1 MDLLRSDEY
10 RRELPDNFKRYIRGT
25 APGWEAPQ
33 KGPSGDYTTWNDLFR
48 FGMILGKNPFEFLG
62 QGTSKTAEELD
73 ADHPNVRALANQM
86 VKARLGLYNS
96 DEDWTKDKDYGWILD
111 IKDNPAPESRLFQ
124 PRQASDGS
132 YWGEDTEEAEML
144 KQTNPQMYQA
154 LYDRFVNDV
163 TGWAKNSRSYSL
175 RHGKREEAGES
186 PWYRTTDELSDA
198 ITSNE
203 GIGREY
209 DYAIQRVLQDE
220 FLKTMQEDMASKNP
234 TYLNALKKRLMPD
247 WDYSK
252 GNPTFEDL
260 RQKQAEAR
268 RAFLDREEFERPN
281 QLKTGVSNILFPAW
295 SKTHFDPEL
304 EYKTSNKE
312 AAARLATDAVVDA
325 APLFYGP
332 KLVGAGAR
340 FVGTRVPYLAAPT
353 AEKIGAVLGGGLS
366 GLADYGASRLQ
377 NTGLSA
383 FTGSGSD
390 NSPINAY
397 DATAAI
403 LLGGALGRPVY
414 KSKGVPY
421 GQKIREIIDK
431 TDPKTVTTG
440 DIRDVKRV
448 MKERATGKKTGTDNV
463 SNWGTKQ
470 KYRGLAYEQYKKDY
484 PDEMALRYPAPKA
497 GKQKYDEYF
506 AHPMFAGWTDE
517 QKDALWSVRN
527 NKDFKQF
534 FGEEPDIITPGEYAK
549 DRRKYRGEVAA
560 QGDVPQKNTGIH
572 KLYENVKFGT
582 GGVDDDGERW
592 FREALPDQDKAR
604 KKSAADYH
612 RRKEHTIPTYT
623 ALKNAKRSQNSEYG
637 RPIQRLGARFLEN
650 VVPFGQFMGVKPMK
664 YEDKK
669 E

>member
-1 MDLLRSDEY
+1 MDLLRSNEY
-10 RRELPDNFKRYIRGT
+10 RRELPENFKRFIRGT

-33 KGPSGDYTTWNDLFR
+33 KGPSEDFDSFNDLLR
-48 FGMILGKNPFEFLG
+48 FGAVMGKHDPFDRKY
-62 QGTSKTAEELD
+62 KTVEELD

-86 VKARLGLYNS
+86 VKARLGMYSS
-96 DEDWTKDKDYGWILD
+96 DEDWAKDKDYGWILD

-154 LYDRFVNDV
+154 LYDKFVNDI
-163 TGWAKNSRSYSL
+163 TGWAKNSRNYAL
-175 RHGKREEAGES
+175 RSGTREEAGES

-198 ITSNE
+198 ITSDE

-209 DYAIQRVLQDE
+209 DYALQRVLQDE

-234 TYLNALKKRLMPD
+234 TYLNALKRHLMSD

-268 RAFLDREEFERPN
+268 RSWLDREEFERPSA
-281 QLKTGVSNILFPAW
+281 LKTAPVNLVAPAFA
-295 SKTHFDPEL
+295 KTHFDPEL
-304 EYKTSNKE
+304 NYKTSKLE
-312 AAARLATDAVVDA
+312 AGARLGSDLAVDA
-325 APLFYGP
+325 LPLLYGP
-332 KLVGAGAR
+332 KVVGAGAR
-340 FVGTRVPYLAAPT
+340 ALGTRVPYGLVPT

-366 GLADYGASRLQ
+366 GLADYGVGRLQ
-377 NTGLSA
+377 NTVLDA
-383 FTGSGSD
+383 TTGTGSD

-397 DATAAI
+397 DATAAM
-403 LLGGALGRPVY
+403 LLGGTLGRPVF
-414 KSKGVPY
+414 KSKGLPY
-421 GQKIREIIDK
+421 GQRIRQVIDRK
-431 TDPKTVTTG
+431 DPKTVTTG

-448 MKERATGKKTGTDNV
+448 MKERATGKKTGVDNV
-463 SNWGTKQ
+463 SDWGTKQ

-497 GKQKYDEYF
+497 DKQKYEEYF

-517 QKDALWSVRN
+517 QKDALWAVRN

-534 FGEEPDIITPGEYAK
+534 FGSEPDIITPAEYAK

-592 FREALPDQDKAR
+592 FREALPDQEKAR
-604 KKSAADYH
+604 KKSATDYH
-612 RRKEHTIPTYT
+612 RRKEHKIPDFTTLYN
-623 ALKNAKRSQNSEYG
+623 LKREQNANYA
-637 RPIQRLGARFLEN
+637 RPWQRLGARLTEN
-650 VVPFGQFMGVKPMK
+650 VIPFGQVMGVEPMK

>member
-33 KGPSGDYTTWNDLFR
+33 KGPSEDFDSFNDLLR
-48 FGMILGKNPFEFLG
+48 FGAIMGEHDPLNRKY
-62 QGTSKTAEELD
+62 KTAEELD

-86 VKARLGLYNS
+86 VKARLGMYSS
-96 DEDWTKDKDYGWILD
+96 DEDWAKDKDYGWILD
-111 IKDNPAPESRLFQ
+111 IKDNPVPESRLFQ

-132 YWGEDTEEAEML
+132 YWGEDTEEAELL

-154 LYDRFVNDV
+154 LYDKFVSDV
-163 TGWAKNSRSYSL
+163 TGWAKNSRNYSL
-175 RHGKREEAGES
+175 RHGTREEAGES

-198 ITSNE
+198 ITSDE

-209 DYAIQRVLQDE
+209 DYAMQRVLQDE

-234 TYLNALKKRLMPD
+234 TYLNALKRHLMSD

-268 RAFLDREEFERPN
+268 RSWLDREEFERPSA
-281 QLKTGVSNILFPAW
+281 LKTAPANLLAPAF

-304 EYKTSNKE
+304 NYKTSNLE
-312 AAARLATDAVVDA
+312 AGARLGSDIAVDA
-325 APLFYGP
+325 LPLLYGP
-332 KLVGAGAR
+332 KFVGAGAR
-340 FVGTRVPYLAAPT
+340 AIGTRVPYGLVPT

-366 GLADYGASRLQ
+366 GLADYGVGRLQ
-377 NTGLSA
+377 NTILDA
-383 FTGSGSD
+383 TTGTGSD
-390 NSPINAY
+390 NSPINAV
-397 DATAAI
+397 DASAAI
-403 LLGGALGRPVY
+403 LLGGALGRPVF
-414 KSKGVPY
+414 KSKGLPY
-421 GQKIREIIDK
+421 GQRIRQVIDRK
-431 TDPKTVTTG
+431 DPKTVTTG
-440 DIRDVKRV
+440 DIHDVKRV
-448 MKERATGKKTGTDNV
+448 MKERATGKKTGVDNV
-463 SNWGTKQ
+463 SDWGTKQ

-506 AHPMFAGWTDE
+506 ANPMFAGWTDE
-517 QKDALWSVRN
+517 QKDALWTVRN

-534 FGEEPDIITPGEYAK
+534 FGTEPDIITPAEYAK

-592 FREALPDQDKAR
+592 FREALPDQEKAR
-604 KKSAADYH
+604 KKSATDYH
-612 RRKEHTIPTYT
+612 RRKEHKIPDFTTLYNLKREQNATY
-623 ALKNAKRSQNSEYG
+623 A
-637 RPIQRLGARFLEN
+637 RPWQRLGARLTEN
-650 VVPFGQFMGVKPMK
+650 VIPFGQIMGVEPMK

>member
-10 RRELPDNFKRYIRGT
+10 RRELPDNFKRFVRGT
-25 APGWEAPQ
+25 APGWDAPQ
-33 KGPSGDYTTWNDLFR
+33 KGPSEDFDTFNDLLR
-48 FGMILGKNPFEFLG
+48 FGAVMDKHDPLERKY
-62 QGTSKTAEELD
+62 KTVEELD

-86 VKARLGLYNS
+86 VKARLGMYSS
-96 DEDWTKDKDYGWILD
+96 DEDRAKDKDYGWILD
-111 IKDNPAPESRLFQ
+111 IKDNPMPESRLFQ

-132 YWGEDTEEAEML
+132 YWGEDTEEAELL
-144 KQTNPQMYQA
+144 KQTNPQMYQV
-154 LYDRFVNDV
+154 LYDKFVNDI
-163 TGWAKNSRSYSL
+163 TGWAKNSRNYAL
-175 RHGKREEAGES
+175 RSGTREEAGES

-198 ITSNE
+198 ITSDE

-209 DYAIQRVLQDE
+209 DYALQRVLQDE

-234 TYLNALKKRLMPD
+234 TYLNALKRHLMSD

-268 RAFLDREEFERPN
+268 RSWLDRAEFERPSAF
-281 QLKTGVSNILFPAW
+281 KTAPVNLVAPAFA
-295 SKTHFDPEL
+295 KTHFDPEL
-304 EYKTSNKE
+304 NYKTSNLE
-312 AAARLATDAVVDA
+312 AGARLSSDLAVDA
-325 APLFYGP
+325 LPLFYGP
-332 KLVGAGAR
+332 KVVGAGAR
-340 FVGTRVPYLAAPT
+340 TLGTRVPYGLVPT

-366 GLADYGASRLQ
+366 GLADYGVGRLQ
-377 NTGLSA
+377 NTVLDA
-383 FTGSGSD
+383 TTGTGSD

-397 DATAAI
+397 DAAAST
-403 LLGGALGRPVY
+403 LLGGTLGRPVL
-414 KSKGVPY
+414 KSKGLPY
-421 GQKIREIIDK
+421 GQRIRQVIDRR
-431 TDPKTVTTG
+431 DPKTVTTG
-440 DIRDVKRV
+440 DISDVKRV
-448 MKERATGKKTGTDNV
+448 MKERATGKKTGVDNV
-463 SNWGTKQ
+463 SDWGTKQ

-506 AHPMFAGWTDE
+506 SHPVFAGWTDE

-534 FGEEPDIITPGEYAK
+534 FGEEPDIITPAEYAK

-592 FREALPDQDKAR
+592 FREALPDQEKAR
-604 KKSAADYH
+604 KKSATDYH
-612 RRKEHTIPTYT
+612 RRKEHKIPDFTTLYNLKREQNATY
-623 ALKNAKRSQNSEYG
+623 A
-637 RPIQRLGARFLEN
+637 RPWQRLGARLTEN
-650 VVPFGQFMGVKPMK
+650 LIPFGQIMGVKSMK